1 MVVTNTQMWNW
12 LWKWI
17 LNRSW
22 RSFEAYDRKM
32 STYLVTIISRKWA
45 LKVLL
50 IKSQTK
56 MRIMLMD
63 SGEKVIFVKK

>member
-1 MVVTNTQMWNW
+1 MCNW

-32 STYLVTIISRKWA
+32 STYLVAIISRKMG
-45 LKVLL
+45 
-50 IKSQTK
+50 IKGTPGKASDK
-56 MRIMLMD
+56 NEDNVNGLWRESELC
-63 SGEKVIFVKK
+63 